1 MRRLSAVVIGYGN
14 RGATYAGYAAKHPEE
29 LEIVAVADHAPNRL
43 EYAAKLHNLSGNQ
56 LFSEWKDLAN
66 LPKMADF
73 AIIATQDRGHYEPA
87 LAMIE
92 KGYSLLLEKPMAAT
106 PAECKAI
113 TEAAEK
119 KGVRVIVCHVLR
131 YTNFWTTLKEII
143 DSGEIG
149 TVMSIVH
156 MENVG
161 NVHQSHSYV
170 RGNWHNTSL
179 STPMI
184 LAKCCH
190 DTDIL
195 QWLIGKKCKRVHSF
209 GSLSYFTPAH
219 KPEGSPERCTD
230 GCPYADSCFYNA
242 VKLYYDDKDNTWFRS
257 VAANTIENPSDEA
270 VMEAL
275 KTGPYGKC
283 VYSCDNDAVDHQIVN
298 MEFEDG
304 CTASLSM
311 NAFNKGGRFIRV
323 FGTGGEITMGEGDWF
338 NVYSFAT
345 RQTKKVP
352 ITEIGNSIT
361 DGHGGGDTGIMID
374 VVKCL
379 GEGIV
384 SKSISDVRTS
394 YISHLI
400 AFAAEESRLNNT
412 VVDLEQYSDAL
423 SSTEEKHEET

>member
-1 MRRLSAVVIGYGN
+1 MKKLTAIVIGYGN
-14 RGATYAGYAAKHPEE
+14 RGATYAGYAVKHPEE
-29 LEIVAVADHAPNRL
+29 LEIVAVADRISNRR
-43 EYAAKLHNLSGNQ
+43 EYAAKQHCLPDDRV
-56 LFSEWKDLAN
+56 FFDWEDLARV
-66 LPKMADF
+66 PKMADF
-73 AIIATQDRGHYEPA
+73 AIVATQDREHYAPA

-119 KGVRVIVCHVLR
+119 KGVQVIVCHVLR
-131 YTNFWTTLKEII
+131 YTNFWTTLKQII

-161 NVHQSHSYV
+161 NVHQSHSFV
-170 RGNWHNTSL
+170 RGNWHNTSQ
-179 STPMI
+179 SAPMI

-195 QWLIGKKCKRVHSF
+195 QWLVGKKCARVQSF
-209 GSLSYFTPAH
+209 GSLTYFTKAN
-219 KPEGSPERCTD
+219 KPEGAPHRCTD
-230 GCPYADSCFYNA
+230 GCPHGDTCFYNA
-242 VKLYYDDKDNTWFRS
+242 VKLYYEDKDNAWFRS
-257 VAANTIENPSDEA
+257 VAANTIENPSDAA

-275 KTGPYGKC
+275 ETGPYGIC
-283 VYSCDNDAVDHQIVN
+283 VYDCDNDVVDHQVVN
-298 MEFEDG
+298 IEFEDG

-323 FGTGGEITMGEGDWF
+323 FGTAGEVCMGKGDWF
-338 NVYSFAT
+338 EVYSFST
-345 RQTKKVP
+345 RQTKRIP
-352 ITEIGNSIT
+352 IAETGNTIT

-374 VVKCL
+374 VIKYL
-379 GEGIV
+379 REGEAG
-384 SKSISDVRTS
+384 KSISDVRTS

-400 AFAAEESRLNNT
+400 AFAAEESRLNDA
-412 VVDLEQYSDAL
+412 VVDLEQYSRSL
-423 SSTEEKHEET
+423 KMETEV